1 MSSSLRAVVFETVIC
16 NSAIST
22 KVKERR
28 YFIFKI
34 GDSLTQFGPGHGQPE
49 LAGDGHGAGEL
60 LQLLQ
65 LPPVFPL
72 PSLADVG
79 LVSLLKP

>member
-1 MSSSLRAVVFETVIC
+1 M
-16 NSAIST
+16 
-22 KVKERR
+22 
-28 YFIFKI
+28 